1 MFAALSYCLSSFFV
15 TASTAAI
22 LSTLSLHDA
31 LPIYIDRDEWPGRL
45 FPKVK
50 QLPQNPVLLLYGAQ
64 LAQLILQKDVLTLE
78 IGIGRDRLTIN
89 ADVGERFLK
98 ITQQC
103 DGHLS
108 YVLEAAIMPFC
119 HDTNGK

>member
-64 LAQLILQKDVLTLE
+64 LAQLILQKEDRKSTRLNSSHVAISYAVFCLKKKRPSQPEFIATLS
-78 IGIGRDRLTIN
+78 IIR
-89 ADVGERFLK
+89 
-98 ITQQC
+98 
-103 DGHLS
+103 
-108 YVLEAAIMPFC
+108 
-119 HDTNGK
+119 